1 MGRKL
6 KRLVGIVVLTAT
18 MLMATQSIALACLP
32 FAGAYVTPEG
42 RVCVKALLWVCK

>member
-18 MLMATQSIALACLP
+18 MLIATQSIALACIP
-32 FAGAYVTPEG
+32 NAGVYEDG
-42 RVCVKALLWVCK
+42 NGGVCVKVMLSVCR